1 MTMAPPQRLRI
12 AVLNRVFTP
21 TAGGAERYSMALIE
35 QLASTH
41 EIHVFAQRIEH
52 NWPGVTYHRLSAPLT
67 RPRWINQLWYD
78 CASWWA
84 TRRGFDVVHSHENSW
99 HGQVQTIHVLPLKY
113 NLFQGRSGW
122 PLALRYLKVATSP
135 RLLAYL
141 AIEHFRFA
149 PRPGKLVVATSPAL
163 RDVVLQVYTDCQ
175 VSVLAPGVA
184 LPLTAPDR
192 PAARKRLGLPLAPRL
207 LAFVANDYAKK
218 GLSTLLEAMCQLP
231 ADVDLAVVGDPRF
244 IEKFSDL
251 ASGLGLA
258 SRVHF
263 LGYLK
268 DVSALYEAAD
278 MLVHPTLEDTFAM
291 VVLEAM
297 AHGLPVVVSD
307 ARYCG
312 IAGLLT
318 KGVDA
323 MILSSPTDV
332 AQLAQV
338 IERVLS
344 DAAQR
349 EQLAAGARRFAQQYA
364 WPRVAGEQAAI
375 YQQLRAPSRELS

>member
-84 TRRGFDVVHSHENSW
+84 TRRGFDVVHSHENTW

-163 RDVVLQVYTDCQ
+163 RDVVLQVYPDCQ
-175 VSVLAPGVA
+175 VAVLAPGVA
-184 LPLTAPDR
+184 LPRAADDPQ
-192 PAARKRLGLPLAPRL
+192 AARKRLGLPLAPRL

-318 KGVDA
+318 NGVDA

>member
-1 MTMAPPQRLRI
+1 MTEGRRLRI

-21 TAGGAERYSMALIE
+21 TAGGAERYSMALVE
-35 QLASTH
+35 HLACEH

-52 NWPGVTYHRLSAPLT
+52 NWPGVSYHRVSSPLT

-99 HGQVQTIHVLPLKY
+99 HGQVQTVHVLPVKH
-113 NLFQGRSGW
+113 NLFHGRTGW
-122 PLALRYLKVATSP
+122 RLALRYLKVATSP

-149 PRPGKLVVATSPAL
+149 PHTGKLIVATSPAL
-163 RDVVLQVYTDCQ
+163 REVVQQAYPKCRLA
-175 VSVLAPGVA
+175 VLAPGVA
-184 LPLTAPDR
+184 IPDR
-192 PAARKRLGLPLAPRL
+192 AANPPAARDRLGLPRAGRL
-207 LAFVANDYAKK
+207 LAFVANDYGKK
-218 GLSTLLEAMCQLP
+218 GLSTLLEALSRLP
-231 ADVDLAVVGDPRF
+231 TDLALAVVGDPRY
-244 IEKFSDL
+244 IEKFSAQ
-251 ASGLGLA
+251 ASSLGLA

-268 DVSALYEAAD
+268 DVSPLYEAVD
-278 MLVHPTLEDTFAM
+278 LLVHPTLEDTFAM

-312 IAGLLT
+312 IAGLLSS
-318 KGVDA
+318 GVNA
-323 MILSSPTDV
+323 MILDSPTDV
-332 AQLAQV
+332 AQLARL
-338 IERVLS
+338 IDRVLS
-344 DAAQR
+344 DNSLRQ
-349 EQLAAGARRFAQQYA
+349 QLASGARQFARQYA
-364 WPRVAGEQAAI
+364 WPGVAQAQVEI
-375 YQQLRAPSRELS
+375 YRQLCTP

>member
-1 MTMAPPQRLRI
+1 MTMVPPQRLRI

-84 TRRGFDVVHSHENSW
+84 TRRGFDVVHSHENTS

-113 NLFQGRSGW
+113 NLFHGRSGW
-122 PLALRYLKVATSP
+122 RRALRYLKVATSP

-149 PRPGKLVVATSPAL
+149 PRPGKLIVATSPAL
-163 RDVVLQVYTDCQ
+163 RDVVLQVYPDCQ
-175 VSVLAPGVA
+175 VAVLAPGVV
-184 LPLTAPDR
+184 LPRAAADPQ
-192 PAARKRLGLPLAPRL
+192 AARKRLGLPLAPRL
-207 LAFVANDYAKK
+207 LAFVANDYGKK
-218 GLSTLLEAMCQLP
+218 GLSTLLEALCQLP

-258 SRVHF
+258 LRVHF

-318 KGVDA
+318 NGVDA